1 MPEHYKEPVK
11 APDSKQKK
19 EVIVKRKHAG
29 LSYQLDGKIDA
40 VIQRLIDLKDST
52 PEGSSLELNFEKV
65 YDSWGDDYTYEVA
78 LYDRRI
84 ETDEECRIRL
94 QQEKHRVQSSLA
106 HKRAQLEQL
115 KKELGVE

>member
-1 MPEHYKEPVK
+1 MSEHYKGPVK

-19 EVIVKRKHAG
+19 EVLVKRKHAG
-29 LSYQLDGKIDA
+29 LSYQLDGKIAD

-52 PEGSSLELNFEKV
+52 PEGSELELNFEKV
-65 YDSWGDDYTYEVA
+65 YGRWGDDDTYEVA

-94 QQEKHRVQSSLA
+94 QKEKHRVQSDLA
-106 HKRAQLEQL
+106 RKRAQLEHL
-115 KKELGVE
+115 KKELGED